1 LDRVD
6 ERDLVSAARRRP
18 ELVERRDGGAG
29 DLVQA
34 VLELLPRDPEL
45 LRDLSVR
52 RRPHE
57 LALED
62 GDRALDL
69 PGPRPDGTWHPVERP
84 QLVDDR
90 AADPGHG
97 ERLELDLAVGVEPLD
112 RPDQTEQAVRD
123 EVLLVDVRGEARA
136 DAAGDELDE
145 RRVREDETVAEPL
158 VSRLPVVLPER
169 LSVG

>member
-1 LDRVD
+1 
-6 ERDLVSAARRRP
+6 
-18 ELVERRDGGAG
+18 
-29 DLVQA
+29 
-34 VLELLPRDPEL
+34 EL

-123 EVLLVDVRGEARA
+123 EVLLVDVGGEARA

-158 VSRLPVVLPER
+158 VSRLPVVVPER
-169 LSVG
+169 LSVGRRHDRENTPGRGGFLSVVVGARSGRGCPSRARATPLRER